1 MPHITHTTKQNCVSL
16 QALCHPIPLL
26 QGFTFEDPGGWCT
39 TAYFDL
45 TPLAHNANL
54 RHLDLQLVTWECEH
68 CESFEL
74 SALSS
79 LTQLHSLN
87 LCVATPTASAGSAGG
102 SSSNSTDSSSEGPEL
117 LLVLPLLKP
126 ARRVTICSSMRV
138 VLRNSKVL
146 ARARAP
152 GVLAQC
158 ILLEEPLPQR
168 TAASSS
174 NTAAGNSAQQG
185 SDTAG
190 AARDQGSNG
199 GASATAAPN
208 SAASAAGA
216 LTQPMQQYVRAPAHV
231 VISAL
236 RELWPNME
244 VWQDT
249 LKLPSSRGPKGIE
262 AELCCHSTARH
273 MMQRDLTAALTAA
286 VAGLVDETGKT
297 SSSGFCLW

>member
-1 MPHITHTTKQNCVSL
+1 
-16 QALCHPIPLL
+16 
-26 QGFTFEDPGGWCT
+26 
-39 TAYFDL
+39 
-45 TPLAHNANL
+45 
-54 RHLDLQLVTWECEH
+54 
-68 CESFEL
+68 
-74 SALSS
+74 
-79 LTQLHSLN
+79 
-87 LCVATPTASAGSAGG
+87 
-102 SSSNSTDSSSEGPEL
+102 
-117 LLVLPLLKP
+117 VLPLLKP

-146 ARARAP
+146 ARARSP

-168 TAASSS
+168 TAASGSS
-174 NTAAGNSAQQG
+174 TAAGNKVQQT

-199 GASATAAPN
+199 GACAAAVLG
-208 SAASAAGA
+208 SAASAAGAGPGAGA

-249 LKLPSSRGPKGIE
+249 VKLPSSRGPKGIE

-286 VAGLVDETGKT
+286 VAGLVGETGKT
-297 SSSGFCLW
+297 SSSGFRLW